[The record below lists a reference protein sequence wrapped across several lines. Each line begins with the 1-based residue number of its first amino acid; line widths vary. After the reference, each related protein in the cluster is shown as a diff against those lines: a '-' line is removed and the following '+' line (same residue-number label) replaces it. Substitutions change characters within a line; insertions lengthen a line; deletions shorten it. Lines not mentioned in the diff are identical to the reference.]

1 MNKTLKSRIQNKR
14 GTDAEWKLATNFV
27 PLKGE
32 QVVYEADSDN
42 ESPRIKI
49 GDGNTNVNSLPFAE
63 DVARLSSIPN
73 SATVRS
79 ANFAM
84 EGEGGTVGN
93 QTYEYKALG
102 WAEDDVLNLEDG
114 SGANSI
120 QQKQDG
126 TTGTID
132 FTGKN
137 PNATALD
144 STLTGQIAYGGTG
157 AFSTSFG
164 GKSQA
169 SGKRSFAAGTTT
181 VAKGAYSAAFG
192 DNSVALGTDSFAE
205 GIKTTAAGVGSH
217 SEGSDTIAKGWGSH
231 VEGYMANA
239 NGDVSHAEGC
249 RTESNGIY
257 SHTEGYA
264 SKTITT
270 LPTGSG
276 GGGTGGGTTPVEPD
290 NWNDDDNLGA
300 MSHAEGGGNLT
311 YGVASHA
318 EGKGNITYGHRS
330 HAEGRDNTAGGILNN
345 KVTGEAAHVEGRSNA
360 ASGNYSHAQGFNT
373 KATGESSF
381 SAGQHTLA
389 SGNSATA
396 FGSNTVAS
404 GENSFAAGSASNA
417 IAVSSFAAGDH
428 VNANHNYSSALGQ
441 GLITGADCQTVIGLN
456 NKVSSNSYFVVGNGT
471 SGAESNKSNA
481 FEVLIDGR
489 AKVQT
494 APQDNEDVVR
504 KKELDTKQANLVS
517 GTNIKTVNGFSLLGS
532 GNITISSGPIVAQS
546 TGTSTTSV
554 MSQNAVTTELG
565 KKITAPNGWTGSG
578 YGMNSVLTRFDVD
591 GQTGMQ
597 FIRTKLNSDGAGDGI
612 IGYDGTGHCEV
623 STPNTDLQAANKKYV
638 DNKVANSAPF
648 EANIQWGGKNL
659 SGNYSPIDAALIPT
673 LGPNRFALMPAEAI
687 TVEYTRD
694 GGTTWLDY
702 GASDDAKR
710 AFVTTQTSFVIGKG
724 DNTNK
729 GASVANALKYKLRVT
744 IDNSKSNL
752 YSEIWKYAIYC
763 STNGN
768 NDCAV
773 SIDYTTYDAQ
783 TTWTNLV
790 DKQKITGWSGYNIIN
805 PQAIVF
811 GKNLY
816 SKPKVRFT
824 FESLSSTVS
833 EEGPGLAIYN
843 LYGYGGVGWETPSI
857 LAARGVPYEMIASN
871 SSSDDSIKFTGKLID
886 SNNNTINAV
895 SANPGGSGTTLTT
908 LKIDS
913 SIYSIPQTPTD
924 YVKTWGVQTVGGAK
938 TFSSAIT
945 CSSKGSKFS
954 DIRIQ
959 NGGSPSGGYIY
970 FGDGTNAYIAEIND
984 DILTIYGK
992 KGIKINTSNN
1002 SSYPVTINN
1011 VALNGVV
1018 ANPAGTGTT
1027 ALTSLQVGSTIYS
1040 IPSYTL
1046 PTATSSTLGG
1056 IKTGFTNMMNSF
1068 AVETQTDGTAYVT
1081 IPLQSTVGTSD
1092 YAIMS
1097 QNAVTTAIET
1107 AITNAV
1113 NSALSTPV

>member
-49 GDGNTNVNSLPFAE
+49 GDGDTNVNSLPFAE

-126 TTGTID
+126 TTGTFD

-231 VEGYMANA
+231 VEGYIANA

-270 LPTGSG
+270 LPTDSG

-318 EGKGNITYGHRS
+318 EGKGNIAYGHRS
-330 HAEGRDNTAGGILNN
+330 HAEGRDNTAGGILDN

-381 SAGQHTLA
+381 SAGQYTLA
-389 SGNSATA
+389 SGKGATA
-396 FGSNTVAS
+396 LGSNTEAS
-404 GENSFAAGSASNA
+404 GENSLVTGSTSKA

-428 VNANHNYSSALGQ
+428 VNANHNYSSVLGQ

-471 SGAESNKSNA
+471 SGAESDKSNA

-494 APQDNEDVVR
+494 IPKDNDDVVR
-504 KKELDTKQANLVS
+504 KQELDTKQETLIS
-517 GTNIKTVNGFSLLGS
+517 GTNIKTINNQSILGS
-532 GNITISSGPIVAQS
+532 GNILISTGPSVVQS
-546 TGTSTTSV
+546 TGTSTISV

-565 KKITAPNGWTGSG
+565 KKITAPGGWTGKG
-578 YGMNSVLTRFDVD
+578 YGMDSVLTRFDTD
-591 GQTGMQ
+591 GHTGML
-597 FIRTKLNSDGAGDGI
+597 FVRTRLNSDGAGDGI

-623 STPNTDLQAANKKYV
+623 STPNTELQAANKKYV
-638 DNKVANSAPF
+638 DDKVTNSAPY

-702 GASDDAKR
+702 GASDGNKR
-710 AFVTTQTSFVIGKG
+710 AFVTTQTNFVIGKG

-729 GASVANALKYKLRVT
+729 GASAANALKYKLRVT

-768 NDCAV
+768 NNCAV

-805 PQAIVF
+805 PSPIVF
-811 GKNLY
+811 GTNAY

-824 FESLSSTVS
+824 FESLSSTVT

-843 LYGYGGVGWETPSI
+843 LYGYGGVGWGTPSI
-857 LAARGVPYEMIASN
+857 LAARGVPYEVITGN

-886 SNNNTINAV
+886 SDNRPIKITSINGLE
-895 SANPGGSGTTLTT
+895 GGTLTT
-908 LKIDS
+908 PLVITGGDGNVGKISLVSTNAGQITNESTQTLFGFGSSDS
-913 SIYSIPQTPTD
+913 TDLLVNHAMYNLQLRGKAARPNYNTSSLALLSDVPTI
-924 YVKTWGVQTVGGAK
+924 VQTTGNS
-938 TFSSAIT
+938 T
-945 CSSKGSKFS
+945 
-954 DIRIQ
+954 
-959 NGGSPSGGYIY
+959 
-970 FGDGTNAYIAEIND
+970 
-984 DILTIYGK
+984 
-992 KGIKINTSNN
+992 TS
-1002 SSYPVTINN
+1002 V
-1011 VALNGVV
+1011 
-1018 ANPAGTGTT
+1018 
-1027 ALTSLQVGSTIYS
+1027 
-1040 IPSYTL
+1040 
-1046 PTATSSTLGG
+1046 
-1056 IKTGFTNMMNSF
+1056 
-1068 AVETQTDGTAYVT
+1068 
-1081 IPLQSTVGTSD
+1081 
-1092 YAIMS
+1092 MS
-1097 QNAVTTAIET
+1097 QNAVTEAIET
-1107 AITNAV
+1107 AIISAV
-1113 NSALSTPV
+1113 TSALSTPV

>member
-102 WAEDDVLNLEDG
+102 WAEDV
-114 SGANSI
+114 
-120 QQKQDG
+120 
-126 TTGTID
+126 
-132 FTGKN
+132 
-137 PNATALD
+137 
-144 STLTGQIAYGGTG
+144 
-157 AFSTSFG
+157 
-164 GKSQA
+164 
-169 SGKRSFAAGTTT
+169 
-181 VAKGAYSAAFG
+181 
-192 DNSVALGTDSFAE
+192 
-205 GIKTTAAGVGSH
+205 
-217 SEGSDTIAKGWGSH
+217 
-231 VEGYMANA
+231 
-239 NGDVSHAEGC
+239 
-249 RTESNGIY
+249 
-257 SHTEGYA
+257 
-264 SKTITT
+264 
-270 LPTGSG
+270 
-276 GGGTGGGTTPVEPD
+276 
-290 NWNDDDNLGA
+290 
-300 MSHAEGGGNLT
+300 
-311 YGVASHA
+311 
-318 EGKGNITYGHRS
+318 
-330 HAEGRDNTAGGILNN
+330 
-345 KVTGEAAHVEGRSNA
+345 
-360 ASGNYSHAQGFNT
+360 
-373 KATGESSF
+373 
-381 SAGQHTLA
+381 
-389 SGNSATA
+389 
-396 FGSNTVAS
+396 
-404 GENSFAAGSASNA
+404 
-417 IAVSSFAAGDH
+417 
-428 VNANHNYSSALGQ
+428 
-441 GLITGADCQTVIGLN
+441 
-456 NKVSSNSYFVVGNGT
+456 
-471 SGAESNKSNA
+471 
-481 FEVLIDGR
+481 
-489 AKVQT
+489 
-494 APQDNEDVVR
+494 
-504 KKELDTKQANLVS
+504 DTKQDKLVS
-517 GTNIKTVNGFSLLGS
+517 GTNIKTINGSSLLGS
-532 GNITISSGPIVAQS
+532 GNIVIKTDVVQESGS
-546 TGTSTTSV
+546 STTAV
-554 MSQNAVTTELG
+554 MSQNAVTTELN
-565 KKITAPNGWTGSG
+565 KKITAPNDWTGKG
-578 YGMNSVLTRFDVD
+578 FGMNSVLTRFDTD
-591 GQTGMQ
+591 GATGMQ
-597 FIRTKLNSDGAGDGI
+597 FVRTKLNSDGAGDGI

-638 DNKVANSAPF
+638 DNKVTNSAPF

-710 AFVTTQTSFVIGKG
+710 AFVTTQTRFVIGKG

-752 YSEIWKYAIYC
+752 YSVIWKYAIYC

-790 DKQKITGWSGYNIIN
+790 DKQTITGWSGYNIIN
-805 PQAIVF
+805 PEAIAF
-811 GKNLY
+811 GGTNAY
-816 SKPKVRFT
+816 SKLKVRFT

-833 EEGPGLAIYN
+833 EEGPGLAIHN
-843 LYGYGGVGWETPSI
+843 LYGYGGVGWGTPSI
-857 LAARGVPYEMIASN
+857 MAARGVPYEVITGN
-871 SSSDDSIKFTGKLID
+871 SSSDDSIKFIGKLID

-908 LKIDS
+908 LKIGS

-924 YVKTWGVQTVGGAK
+924 YVKTWGVQTVGGNK

-970 FGDGTNAYIAEIND
+970 FGDSTNAYIAEIND

-1018 ANPAGTGTT
+1018 ANPVGTGTT
-1027 ALTSLQVGSTIYS
+1027 VLTSLQVGSTIYS